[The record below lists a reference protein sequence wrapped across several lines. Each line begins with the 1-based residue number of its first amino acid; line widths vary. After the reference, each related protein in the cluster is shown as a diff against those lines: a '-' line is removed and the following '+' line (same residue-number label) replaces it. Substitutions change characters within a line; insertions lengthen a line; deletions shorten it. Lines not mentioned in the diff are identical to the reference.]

1 MQVKVL
7 KESGFEESL
16 FAPGFSFGITG
27 EMTFEEFLE
36 NTEVFN
42 RMHKVAKNLAGK
54 GNGHD
59 SFMELIEVW
68 LDVDAP
74 RYWHSERDRY
84 RMSEQFSE
92 STMHTVQKRKLNQD
106 DFEDYIPR
114 VFLETIN
121 YAIEEKLPLLTIKN
135 MLPEGF
141 LQRRIIKMNYKTL
154 RNVLVQRE
162 GHRLPQWQIFN
173 DAVMGQLKHPELLGL
188 DKK

>member
-7 KESGFEESL
+7 KEEGFEESL
-16 FAPGFSFGITG
+16 FALGFSFGITG
-27 EMTFEEFLE
+27 EMTFEEFLQ

-42 RMHKVAKNLAGK
+42 RMHKVSKNLAGK

-92 STMHTVQKRKLNQD
+92 STMHKLKSRPLTQKDFEYQIPVTYLESLNQWISSPMKID
-106 DFEDYIPR
+106 E
-114 VFLETIN
+114 L
-121 YAIEEKLPLLTIKN
+121 KN
-135 MLPEGF
+135 LLPEGF

-173 DAVMGQLKHPELLGL
+173 DSVMNQLKHPELLGL